1 VSKSPSRS
9 RLAALSYMQGGITL
23 ADAGAPFRVSPKT
36 VSWAVTRIRKEQR
49 DVTPE
54 DEVTL

>member
-1 VSKSPSRS
+1 
-9 RLAALSYMQGGITL
+9 MQGGITL